1 MILKGPA
8 IAPPLEVEEDSQW
21 KYERRSNGSREGP
34 PMEVLDD
41 FQGRYKPTSNGG
53 VKST

>member
-1 MILKGPA
+1 MLKGPD

-21 KYERRSNGSREGP
+21 RYERRSNGSREGP

-41 FQGRYKPTSNGG
+41 FQGRYKPTSNRGT
-53 VKST
+53 KST